1 MKKIFILS
9 LTLLLMIST
18 VLGITFATTPNSQS
32 AYAKADD
39 VSSICVIGE
48 ACQEV
53 SPDRATITACI
64 ETMSQDITKAKDENM
79 QLFNDCVNA
88 LIDCGIQ
95 KDSIITECFSAY
107 PSYDYSNCRTLT
119 GYYATT
125 TFSFKVNSLE
135 NIKPCI
141 DAVTTHGAISIRN
154 INYEISN
161 QEEVYSQTLLTCLE
175 NAKQKASQLSGQDI
189 DSLQLLS
196 INEEYVYTSSSLYRN
211 YNDGMIDN
219 DMVGKVTICARL
231 KVEFALN

>member
-18 VLGITFATTPNSQS
+18 VLGLTFASTPNSQNV
-32 AYAKADD
+32 YAKADD

-53 SPDRATITACI
+53 APDKASITACI

-79 QLFNDCVNA
+79 QLFTDCVNA
-88 LIDCGIQ
+88 LVDLGIDKETIV
-95 KDSIITECFSAY
+95 TECFSAY
-107 PSYDYSNCRTLT
+107 PNYDYSNCRTIT

-125 TFSFKVNSLE
+125 TFNFSVPNLE
-135 NIKPCI
+135 NIKACI
-141 DAVTTHGAISIRN
+141 DAVTTHGATTIRN

-161 QEEVYSQTLLTCLE
+161 RDEIYSQTLMACLE
-175 NAKQKASQLSGQDI
+175 NAKQKAAQLSGKEAQ
-189 DSLQLLS
+189 SLNVLS
-196 INEEYVYTSSSLYRN
+196 INEEYVYTSATLYRN
-211 YNDGMIDN
+211 YSDAMVEN
-219 DMVGKVTICARL
+219 DMVGKVTICAKL